1 MKISLRRKI
10 ILIYIIFILASGSIW
25 FLGYYHLYV
34 INQKLQI
41 IERKNRLFNDIL
53 EARRYEKN
61 FFISLNPKH
70 LEDALSYVHQ
80 AEERLNVILQGYS
93 RFTLAKDLNVKLES
107 LRAYDHSLSKLL
119 ESYKHGGSRINDEMI
134 RLAYKQQE
142 TIRELGRVLTEEMET
157 MISREHSSVK
167 QLINGSRNYFIMGL
181 IGIFIVSC
189 FTALFLIFNVNR
201 PLKSIENAIHKIAEG
216 DYNNIP
222 PISTGDEFES
232 LVSSLN
238 SMISE
243 LQRRNEQLVQ
253 TEKMASLGTLTSGVA
268 HELNNPL
275 NNIST
280 SIQIVLEEL
289 EEDNL
294 EYKRELLQETDKQID
309 RARDIVKALLEFSR
323 ERSFTRHE
331 VSFKDLVNKTIKL
344 IKGEMPSDIELKVD
358 IPSEI
363 RGQMDPRRIQQVLI
377 NLILN
382 GVQAMKGGGFLSIR
396 AYKEGNGQE
405 FCFEV
410 QDTGSGIEPENLSK
424 IFDPFFTTKNVG
436 EGAGLGLS
444 VSHGIIERHG
454 GRIDVES
461 EVGKGTLFRVFLP
474 LNGGSTI

>member
-10 ILIYIIFILASGSIW
+10 ILIYIIFILVSGSIW
-25 FLGYYHLYV
+25 FLGYYQLYV

-70 LEDALSYVHQ
+70 IEDALSYVHQ
-80 AEERLNVILQGYS
+80 AEERLALILQGYS
-93 RFTLAKDLNVKLES
+93 RFTIAKDLNVKLER
-107 LRAYDHSLSKLL
+107 LRAYDHSLSKLM
-119 ESYKHGGSRINDEMI
+119 ESYQHGGSRVNDEMI
-134 RLAYKQQE
+134 RLAYQQQG

-157 MISREHSSVK
+157 MINREHNSVK
-167 QLINGSRNYFIMGL
+167 QLINGSRNYFIMGI

-232 LVSSLN
+232 LVTSLN

-289 EEDNL
+289 EEENL
-294 EYKRELLQETDKQID
+294 EYKRELLQETEKQID

-331 VSFKDLVNKTIKL
+331 VSFKELVNKTIKL

-363 RGQMDPRRIQQVLI
+363 RGKMDPRRIQQVLI

-382 GVQAMKGGGFLSIR
+382 GVQAMKEGGSLSIR
-396 AYKEGNGQE
+396 AYKEGNGQG

-444 VSHGIIERHG
+444 VSHGIIDRHG

-474 LNGGSTI
+474 LNGDSTI